1 MKQFYLAGTYITLVI
16 FALSFVLTRFF
27 QFELNSVISIS
38 ILGYLFFNTK
48 HTKIVIAEKDALI
61 NALKEKL
68 RR

>member
-1 MKQFYLAGTYITLVI
+1 MKLFYQICSYLALAI
-16 FALSFVLTRFF
+16 FLISFILTRFF

-38 ILGYLFFNTK
+38 ILGYLIFNSK